1 MDRPDLK
8 ERNDKW
14 RLEIKEHLY
23 PMRQQ
28 DIADLIGISRNQLNG
43 ILRGRFHLYPHVYEK
58 LMDIDVKMFFETCPE
73 YAEKT
78 RKRLQKIVDEGPRA
92 SQAIEEYFN

>member
-28 DIADLIGISRNQLNG
+28 DIADLMDLSRVQLNG
-43 ILRGRFHLYPHVYEK
+43 ILTGRHHLYPSVYEK
-58 LMDIDVKMFFETCPE
+58 LMDIDVQLFFDSCPE
-73 YAEKT
+73 YASKT
-78 RKRLQKIVDEGPRA
+78 KERLQKIIDEAPKA
-92 SQAIEEYFN
+92 SAAIRKYF